1 MGVGM
6 LITSCSCGRHVSFF
20 QILWGLEL
28 FGGSVV
34 AELRS
39 PESAVAQAEVHKSGC
54 CVICQKQLGKQSCA
68 IRVAQ
73 SWNLR
78 TRSCAILGVAQA
90 KLHKPSCAILA
101 AQSDQRVAQSW
112 ELRNLSKAVAQAELR
127 NPTVI
132 NSRSCAIRVAQ
143 SCKWRKRG
151 CAILGVAQY

>member
-6 LITSCSCGRHVSFF
+6 LITSFSCGRHVSFF

-39 PESAVAQAEVHKSGC
+39 PESAVAQAEVHKSGS

-68 IRVAQ
+68 IRVGQ

-78 TRSCAILGVAQA
+78 TR
-90 KLHKPSCAILA
+90 SCAILA

-132 NSRSCAIRVAQ
+132 NSRNCGIRVAQ
-143 SCKWRKRG
+143 SCKWRTRS